1 MGRHLPIVRALCPLA
16 IKLSSP
22 GPILF
27 RQERVTKGRRK
38 FKAIK
43 FRTMAVDGDAI
54 LAAQGINPSQ
64 PFFKLGED
72 DPRISRLG
80 GFLRKTSLDE
90 LPQLWNV
97 VRGQMSL
104 VGPRPLPSDQI
115 EANLELL
122 GPV

>member
-1 MGRHLPIVRALCPLA
+1 
-16 IKLSSP
+16 
-22 GPILF
+22 
-27 RQERVTKGRRK
+27 
-38 FKAIK
+38 
-43 FRTMAVDGDAI
+43 MAVDGDAI

-122 GPV
+122 GAV